1 MKEKFNVTGMTCS
14 ACSAHVEKA
23 VGGVEGVTS
32 CQVSLLTNS
41 MSVEFEDKSLE
52 EKIIK
57 AVEDAG
63 YGASAAGASAPAAKR
78 KGAEKDGTG
87 LPALLFSVAVLV
99 LLMYI
104 GMGHMIGLPLPSFFT
119 GTENAVSFAF
129 VQLLLTLPVVIIYR
143 KYFIN
148 GYRNLVK
155 RAPNMDTLI
164 AVSATASLLYG
175 VVAIFIMSYNLG
187 AAGAAADA
195 ALKQSYLDVVDK
207 YRHQLYFE
215 SAAMILTFISIGK
228 FLEGKSKKRTT
239 EAITRLMELAPDTA
253 TVVENGEE
261 RVVGVSELRAGDV
274 VLVRPGEKIGADG
287 AVIEGESYV
296 DESLLTGESMPVK
309 KEVGAKVVG
318 GALNKNGA
326 LTVRVEKVGEDTALA
341 KIISLVEE
349 AASSKAPIAKL
360 ADKVAGVFVPVVMGI
375 ALAAFVVWLAA
386 GYGFEFAFNIGV
398 SVLVISCP
406 CALGLAT
413 PVAIMVATGK
423 GAENGVLIKS
433 GEALEILSTANVVV
447 FDKTGTIT
455 SGRPAVT
462 GARYAGDELSLLA
475 AAAAVESYSE
485 HPLAEAVTEY
495 AAARGIA
502 VGKAENFLSHA
513 GKGVSGDVDGK
524 TYYIGSR
531 KFVSQYADDIAGYDE
546 TLESYAS
553 QGATPVVMA
562 CGGKVAALFA
572 VADTLKENSAAAVE
586 KLKAAGKRVIMLT
599 GDNRLTAEAVAAR
612 VGIGEVR
619 AEVLP
624 EDKAAA
630 VSELKKYGRVVF
642 VGDGVNDAP
651 ALAAADI
658 GIALGAGTDVA
669 IESADVVLMK
679 SDLADVVTAFRLSR
693 AAVRNVKENLF
704 WAFIYNIIGIPFAA
718 GVLYPFFKLTLNPM
732 IGSLCMSLSSVC
744 VVLNALRLKFFKP
757 ENKGGKQEMLF
768 NKNKGK
774 SEVKIE
780 GMRCEHCSAHAEKA
794 LKSLGLDAEVNLKK
808 KTAYFT
814 PDESVSDEAIKN
826 AIAEAGYAVTE
837 IKR

>member
-1 MKEKFNVTGMTCS
+1 M
-14 ACSAHVEKA
+14 
-23 VGGVEGVTS
+23 
-32 CQVSLLTNS
+32 
-41 MSVEFEDKSLE
+41 
-52 EKIIK
+52 
-57 AVEDAG
+57 
-63 YGASAAGASAPAAKR
+63 
-78 KGAEKDGTG
+78 
-87 LPALLFSVAVLV
+87 
-99 LLMYI
+99 
-104 GMGHMIGLPLPSFFT
+104 
-119 GTENAVSFAF
+119 
-129 VQLLLTLPVVIIYR
+129 
-143 KYFIN
+143 
-148 GYRNLVK
+148 
-155 RAPNMDTLI
+155 
-164 AVSATASLLYG
+164 
-175 VVAIFIMSYNLG
+175 
-187 AAGAAADA
+187 
-195 ALKQSYLDVVDK
+195 
-207 YRHQLYFE
+207 
-215 SAAMILTFISIGK
+215 
-228 FLEGKSKKRTT
+228 
-239 EAITRLMELAPDTA
+239 
-253 TVVENGEE
+253 
-261 RVVGVSELRAGDV
+261 
-274 VLVRPGEKIGADG
+274 
-287 AVIEGESYV
+287 
-296 DESLLTGESMPVK
+296 
-309 KEVGAKVVG
+309 
-318 GALNKNGA
+318 
-326 LTVRVEKVGEDTALA
+326 
-341 KIISLVEE
+341 
-349 AASSKAPIAKL
+349 
-360 ADKVAGVFVPVVMGI
+360 
-375 ALAAFVVWLAA
+375 
-386 GYGFEFAFNIGV
+386 
-398 SVLVISCP
+398 
-406 CALGLAT
+406 
-413 PVAIMVATGK
+413 
-423 GAENGVLIKS
+423 
-433 GEALEILSTANVVV
+433 
-447 FDKTGTIT
+447 
-455 SGRPAVT
+455 
-462 GARYAGDELSLLA
+462 
-475 AAAAVESYSE
+475 
-485 HPLAEAVTEY
+485 
-495 AAARGIA
+495 
-502 VGKAENFLSHA
+502 
-513 GKGVSGDVDGK
+513 DGK

>member
-1 MKEKFNVTGMTCS
+1 MKEKFDVSGMTCS

-23 VGGVEGVTS
+23 VSGVEGVTS
-32 CQVSLLTNS
+32 CQVNLLTNS
-41 MSVEFEDKSLE
+41 MVAEFDDAAVEEN
-52 EKIIK
+52 IIK
-57 AVEDAG
+57 AVKSAG
-63 YGASAAGASAPAAKR
+63 YGASRAGEGKAAPK
-78 KGAEKDGTG
+78 KAEKTESEG
-87 LPALLFSVAVLV
+87 LAPLIVSIVLLV
-99 LLMYI
+99 LLMYV
-104 GMGHMIGLPLPSFFT
+104 GMGHMVGIPLPAFFE
-119 GTENAVSFAF
+119 GTQNAVSFAF
-129 VQLLLTLPVVIIYR
+129 VQLLLTLPVVYIYR

-148 GYRNLVK
+148 GYKRLFA

-164 AVSATASLLYG
+164 AVSATASLIYG
-175 VVAIFIMSYNLG
+175 IAAIFIMSYHLG
-187 AAGAAADA
+187 AGN
-195 ALKQSYLDVVDK
+195 LEIVDE

-239 EAITRLMELAPDTA
+239 EAISRLVALAPDTA
-253 TVVENGEE
+253 TLLVDGEE
-261 RVVGVSELRAGDV
+261 KTVPVSELKVGDA

-287 AVIEGESYV
+287 VVESGESYV

-309 KEVGAKVVG
+309 KAVGGKVVA
-318 GALNKNGA
+318 GAINKNGA
-326 LTVRVEKVGEDTALA
+326 LTVRVEKVGEDTALS

-360 ADKVAGVFVPVVMGI
+360 ADKVAGVFVPVVMAV
-375 ALAAFVVWLAA
+375 ALVAFAVWLIA

-433 GEALEILSTANVVV
+433 GEALEILSGANVVA

-455 SGRPAVT
+455 EGKPAVT
-462 GARYAGDELSLLA
+462 DARFFGEEGEILA
-475 AAAAVESYSE
+475 AAAALESYSE
-485 HPLAEAVTEY
+485 HPLAEAIVRY
-495 AAARGIA
+495 AE
-502 VGKAENFLSHA
+502 GKNITYSKADNFLSHS
-513 GKGVSGDVDGK
+513 GKGVSGSVNGK
-524 TYYIGSR
+524 TYYIGSA
-531 KFVSQYADDIAGYDE
+531 KFVAAYAADLGERADLLGE
-546 TLESYAS
+546 YAA
-553 QGATPVVMA
+553 QGKTPVVLA
-562 CGGKVAALFA
+562 CENRVAAAFA
-572 VADTLKENSAAAVE
+572 IADTVKEGSAAAIAR
-586 KLKAAGKRVIMLT
+586 LKAMGKRVVMLT
-599 GDNRLTAEAVAAR
+599 GDNRATAEAVAKS
-612 VGIGEVR
+612 VGIEEVR

-630 VSELKKYGRVVF
+630 VSALKQGGRVVF

-651 ALAAADI
+651 ALAAADV
-658 GIALGAGTDVA
+658 GVALGAGTDVA

-679 SDLADVVTAFRLSR
+679 NDLNDVVTAFRLSR
-693 AAVRNVKENLF
+693 AAVRNVKQNLF
-704 WAFIYNIIGIPFAA
+704 WAFFYNALGIPFAA
-718 GVLYPFFKLTLNPM
+718 GALYPFFGLRLSPM

-757 ENKGGKQEMLF
+757 ENKLTAKKGGEDMLF

-780 GMRCEHCSAHAEKA
+780 GMKCEHCSAHAEKA
-794 LKSLGLDAEVNLKK
+794 LKSLGLDVAVDLKK
-808 KTAYFT
+808 KAAYFA
-814 PDESVSDEAIKN
+814 PDESVSDDAIRA
-826 AIAEAGYAVTE
+826 AIAEAGYTVTE